1 MSLILRHRY
10 TCGYVSLS
18 ELYHRHAEL
27 KFWEYH
33 QLRTIAMHSIHRNSK
48 RFDWLQGANGEFAI
62 KIPDHLR
69 VSRRTQRELD
79 DCSRAAKRRP
89 H

>member
-10 TCGYVSLS
+10 TGGYVSLS
-18 ELYHRHAEL
+18 ELHRQHEEL

-48 RFDWLQGANGEFAI
+48 RFDWLLRADGEFAI
-62 KIPDHLR
+62 KVPEHLR
-69 VSRRTQRELD
+69 VSRKTQRELD
-79 DCSRAAKRRP
+79 DRAAKRRP